1 MKPNN
6 LAVKVQEWELS
17 PGLPPTQ
24 VGTGPDQLPLSR
36 QEMAAFPD
44 ILPPLVQENCTATPG
59 ALEDVFMETFAGVV
73 KGLHATG
80 GWKGVTNN

>member
-1 MKPNN
+1 MEWKPNN
-6 LAVKVQEWELS
+6 LAVKVQEWQLS

-44 ILPPLVQENCTATPG
+44 ILPPLLQ
-59 ALEDVFMETFAGVV
+59 
-73 KGLHATG
+73 
-80 GWKGVTNN
+80 

>member
-1 MKPNN
+1 MGIKPNN

-24 VGTGPDQLPLSR
+24 VGTGPDHLPLSR

-44 ILPPLVQENCTATPG
+44 ILPPLLHENCTVTPG
-59 ALEDVFMETFAGVV
+59 AVEDVFMETCGGVDRR
-73 KGLHATG
+73 LHATKREG
-80 GWKGVTNN
+80 